1 MISVYQLN
9 FHHVLYFWA
18 VCEDKTLVAAA
29 KRLRL
34 THSTLSKQL
43 KELEAALE
51 APLFE
56 RRGRLLELTPFGR
69 EVREYAADL
78 ARVGAELVEF
88 ASGRAQPRPKRLR
101 IGVVASLPK
110 TLVHALLAPA
120 FDTTDGDRAVIRQ
133 LTRADLH
140 AALTSG
146 RLDIALVDEL
156 SLASSEAAL
165 KAVHLGETEVLW
177 FATKPL
183 AKEFRKGFPGSFRD
197 APLVLP
203 AHSSPLRRQI
213 ELWLVQHRLSTVPRF
228 EVDDA
233 GALRAFGAAGRG
245 IIPVRAALRAEVED
259 VHGLVQVGRCDG
271 VRERYF
277 LLTTDRAST
286 RPAVRAVIDSAHQ
299 TLLAPVSKRR
309 SVSARSPR
317 PRPARPA
324 PKAR

>member
-1 MISVYQLN
+1 MISAHQLN

-43 KELEAALE
+43 KELERSLG

-78 ARVGAELVEF
+78 VRVGGELVEF

-101 IGVVASLPK
+101 IGVPASLPK

-120 FDTTDGDRAVIRQ
+120 FDTEDGDRAVIRQ
-133 LTRADLH
+133 LSRADLQT
-140 AALTSG
+140 ALTSG

-156 SLASSEAAL
+156 SSATSDGAI
-165 KAVHLGETEVLW
+165 KATHLGETEVLW
-177 FATKPL
+177 FATRRL
-183 AKEFRKGFPGSFRD
+183 AKQFRQGFPGSFRD

-203 AHSSPLRRQI
+203 SHNAPLRRQI
-213 ELWLVQHRLSTVPRF
+213 ELWLVQHKLSTVPRF

-233 GALRAFGAAGRG
+233 GTLRAFGAAGRG

-259 VHGLVQVGRCDG
+259 VHGMVQVGRCAG

-277 LLTTDRAST
+277 LLTTERAAT
-286 RPAVRAVIDSAHQ
+286 RPAVRAVVEAAHE
-299 TLLAPVSKRR
+299 TLLAPKPTRR
-309 SVSARSPR
+309 AVIARSSHPQR
-317 PRPARPA
+317 SRRAR
-324 PKAR
+324 RED